1 VKSRRS
7 SKQHHGEILE
17 AAVIKSGI
25 RKKALAEKVGY
36 SRSAY
41 YKHIIDANLPFEIL
55 EQYGKVLK
63 HDFSIDLP
71 EMKKLRV
78 EEDPEEYSPPASI
91 EQAVQQR
98 DYWRNKFYTLL
109 EKHQQLLEEKL
120 KK

>member
-1 VKSRRS
+1 MKTKRS
-7 SKQHHGEILE
+7 SKHHGEILE
-17 AAVIKSGI
+17 EAVKKSGI
-25 RKKALAEKVGY
+25 SITALADKVGY

-41 YKHIIDANLPFEIL
+41 YKHIIDAYLPFDIL

-71 EMKKLRV
+71 EMKKLRF
-78 EEDPEEYSPPASI
+78 EEDPEEYAQPTSI

-98 DYWRNKFYTLL
+98 DYWRNKYYGLL
-109 EKHQQLLEEKL
+109 EKHQQLLEERL